1 MVDPGVALGSFSACS
16 MQIANESL
24 SNTWGRRR
32 LVVLLCLMF
41 DLTSLLCVPR
51 LLRRCAIFILASNP
65 FYISV
70 FFGGPVEEK
79 AFIDLVKRWKLSR
92 MGVNSSAS
100 VSGTRKT
107 CWLECSGSLCV
118 PSSACLVVRRYG
130 TLHAHGRED
139 AQHTSLCFET
149 KHFERSMGGGVASPT
164 AIVPRQLELA
174 LQEYEGAR
182 EVGVLERLWC
192 RLGPCN
198 VAHARWDLVMMRA
211 RPV

>member
-1 MVDPGVALGSFSACS
+1 MVDPGVALGSFSTCS

-79 AFIDLVKRWKLSR
+79 AFTDLVKRWKLSR
-92 MGVNSSAS
+92 MGVISSAS

-130 TLHAHGRED
+130 TLHAHDFANFFANETLRTFYGGRRRITNGIKNSKD
-139 AQHTSLCFET
+139 
-149 KHFERSMGGGVASPT
+149 
-164 AIVPRQLELA
+164 
-174 LQEYEGAR
+174 R
-182 EVGVLERLWC
+182 E
-192 RLGPCN
+192 PSQ
-198 VAHARWDLVMMRA
+198 A
-211 RPV
+211 